1 MQSDS
6 NAARYPSLISS
17 PICCRSVPPMTVA
30 DASEESTVYDVAII
44 GAGPAG
50 LAVAARLCEHTPSAL
65 FTDDEHQRYHWI
77 KKRGQQ
83 MSIKD
88 PKTGRV
94 KPASACPAKYSTL
107 VLDATADTWMGRWN
121 TLFKTFEISH
131 LRSPMFFH
139 VDPGDRDA
147 LLAYSH
153 EQGSDKDLVEIAGCV
168 GKEVSKHQKKQR
180 QAGKHKR

>member
-1 MQSDS
+1 
-6 NAARYPSLISS
+6 
-17 PICCRSVPPMTVA
+17 
-30 DASEESTVYDVAII
+30 VAII

-50 LAVAARLCEHTPSAL
+50 LAVAARLCEHTPSAI

-77 KKRGQQ
+77 KKRGRQ
-83 MSIKD
+83 MSLKD
-88 PKTGRV
+88 PKSGKV
-94 KPASACPAKYSTL
+94 KPASPSCPSTKYSTL
-107 VLDATADTWMGRWN
+107 VLDATGDTWMSRWN
-121 TLFKTFEISH
+121 NLFKTFEISH

-153 EQGSDKDLVEIAGCV
+153 ERGGKNDLVEIPGCV

-180 QAGKHKR
+180 QGGKSKR